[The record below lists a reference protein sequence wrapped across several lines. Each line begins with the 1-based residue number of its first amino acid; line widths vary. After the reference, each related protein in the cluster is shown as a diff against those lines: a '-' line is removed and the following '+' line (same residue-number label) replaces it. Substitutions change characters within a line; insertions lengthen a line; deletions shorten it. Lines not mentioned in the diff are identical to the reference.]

1 MSLPT
6 SSTRLSPRLLNV
18 ILIGVGIVFALI
30 IAGVVLL
37 LFPQLR
43 PNTIQF
49 TVAMG
54 DIFYHQGPWMRPVEN
69 PNQPL
74 SIHWLEWDADG
85 FRIPHRTADRY
96 PIVALGDS
104 FTEAANVGKPWP
116 DVLADTLDRP
126 VRNLGFRGF
135 GPREERQAFDRYG
148 DAAAVDIV
156 VIGFFEGNDLSNAVT
171 SRGRAFQPPSKVTD
185 RSMIPTDVSTIAERD
200 ERYPMQV
207 ELSGGSED
215 IAFLEGYVWA
225 NTGTVETYAESVNLD
240 LTARSWRQ
248 IAKQAPDACIVLA
261 YFPVKS
267 HVYLP
272 YLSEA
277 GRARLIEKAELTVL
291 NDNGELTHR
300 QEPLS
305 FEAVL
310 AARGSQRDAVL
321 ARAEAEGLAT
331 LDLTPVLQS
340 AAEDGEMVYY
350 TYDTHWNQ
358 RGHDLVGEAIG
369 HAITDGLCQTSQ
381 P

>member
-1 MSLPT
+1 M
-6 SSTRLSPRLLNV
+6 
-18 ILIGVGIVFALI
+18 
-30 IAGVVLL
+30 
-37 LFPQLR
+37 
-43 PNTIQF
+43 
-49 TVAMG
+49 
-54 DIFYHQGPWMRPVEN
+54 
-69 PNQPL
+69 

-135 GPREERQAFDRYG
+135 GPREERQAFDRFG

-171 SRGRAFQPPSKVTD
+171 SRGRAFQPPSEVTD

-291 NDNGELTHR
+291 NDNGEVDTSTGTPFVR
-300 QEPLS
+300 GGAGS
-305 FEAVL
+305 
-310 AARGSQRDAVL
+310 AR
-321 ARAEAEGLAT
+321 
-331 LDLTPVLQS
+331 QS
-340 AAEDGEMVYY
+340 ARRGASACRSGRLGDARPHPPSSNPPPRTVRWS
-350 TYDTHWNQ
+350 TTHMTRTGTSADMISWAKQ
-358 RGHDLVGEAIG
+358 SAMRLRMGCARHLSPSA
-369 HAITDGLCQTSQ
+369 TDGLISIRLLLMCQFQVPFASCDRS
-381 P
+381 